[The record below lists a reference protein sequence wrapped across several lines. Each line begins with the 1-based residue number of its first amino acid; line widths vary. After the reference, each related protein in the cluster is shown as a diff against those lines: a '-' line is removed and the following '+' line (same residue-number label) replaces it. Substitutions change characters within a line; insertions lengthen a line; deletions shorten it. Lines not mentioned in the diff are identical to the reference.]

1 MEPSLRYARTS
12 DGVTIAYTVTGKGT
26 VLVWL
31 PPVPLGNVFGQ
42 WRVPR
47 FRDAY
52 ERLGQNLRLVLYD
65 SRGTGRSQRDVD
77 DFSLDAMLRDLDAV
91 VEHAEIETF
100 ALLGYY
106 SSAVTAIAYAAR
118 HPDRVT
124 RLLLFGG
131 TMRGADSMS
140 PPESQALLTLIER
153 DWDLFVDSA
162 AHAWMGWSVG
172 EEGRLVAD
180 AFRTATTPTVARA
193 MIEAAREMDVSADVR
208 SVRVPALVVHR
219 QGERQIPLEVSE
231 QLAQALP
238 DGRLLRL
245 DGTSAALFLE
255 DSDTD
260 LAVLLDFLVP
270 EARDGRPTAS
280 SPSAG
285 GLDALGR
292 TDDSK
297 RGVFVSCSERQKE
310 ALARPFKL
318 LLAESGVRGFIVSD
332 EPRPEGT
339 WTPEEKV
346 DAYLALSDAV
356 VVFAT
361 GDLQAG
367 EDRYTR
373 PNIGDEIGR
382 ARSEPHLRNRVCVLK
397 EHGVTLPSNINPAYE
412 SLDLADPAGGFQRAL
427 AQLREWGL
435 PIARIPEAA
444 ASLAQSAS
452 RRTEP
457 PGRT

>member
-1 MEPSLRYARTS
+1 
-12 DGVTIAYTVTGKGT
+12 
-26 VLVWL
+26 
-31 PPVPLGNVFGQ
+31 
-42 WRVPR
+42 
-47 FRDAY
+47 
-52 ERLGQNLRLVLYD
+52 
-65 SRGTGRSQRDVD
+65 
-77 DFSLDAMLRDLDAV
+77 
-91 VEHAEIETF
+91 
-100 ALLGYY
+100 
-106 SSAVTAIAYAAR
+106 
-118 HPDRVT
+118 
-124 RLLLFGG
+124 
-131 TMRGADSMS
+131 
-140 PPESQALLTLIER
+140 
-153 DWDLFVDSA
+153 
-162 AHAWMGWSVG
+162 
-172 EEGRLVAD
+172 
-180 AFRTATTPTVARA
+180 

-255 DSDTD
+255 DPDTD

-280 SPSAG
+280 SPSSG
-285 GLDALGR
+285 GPEALGQ
-292 TDDSK
+292 TGDSK

-412 SLDLADPAGGFQRAL
+412 SLDLTDPAEGFRRAL
-427 AQLREWGL
+427 AQLREWGI

-444 ASLAQSAS
+444 APLAQSAS